1 MKKRTK
7 FVIAAMVNIIWYT
20 VVVLVLSYKDK
31 TVPDA
36 LTVAWFCAWTI
47 ELALFAGIKVKG
59 KDE

>member
-36 LTVAWFCAWTI
+36 LTVAWFGAWVS
-47 ELALFAGIKVKG
+47 ELGMLCGIKLKS